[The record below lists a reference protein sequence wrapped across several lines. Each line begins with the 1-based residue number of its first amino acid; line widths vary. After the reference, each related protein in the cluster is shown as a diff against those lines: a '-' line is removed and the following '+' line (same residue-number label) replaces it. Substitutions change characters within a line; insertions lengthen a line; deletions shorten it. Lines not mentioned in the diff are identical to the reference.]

1 MPSKPQTLLTTKT
14 QTRTRTLS
22 DHEKWHGEMGLR
34 LVGTERER
42 GRRFLDQMRKEG
54 FLEEV
59 TFEKQ
64 PI

>member
-1 MPSKPQTLLTTKT
+1 
-14 QTRTRTLS
+14 
-22 DHEKWHGEMGLR
+22 MGLR